1 MSEEAMRKHYERT
14 PKETLID
21 ILVASREQVEKLQKR
36 NKKLKKRIDK
46 ALEILSKIN
55 YEDKNEYIPPLEIL
69 PVYKILL
76 GVDKE

>member
-1 MSEEAMRKHYERT
+1 M
-14 PKETLID
+14 KETLID